1 MRRNQIEVN
10 NKRFPKIN
18 CVQTLRNRKLF
29 KYFLKTEED
38 IFIKTKYNNMKE
50 IYSLKGKKALITGG
64 SKGIGLAITKL
75 FIELG
80 AEVFIAAR
88 NKRLIDDMIKT
99 YKGKE
104 LSGVAADIS
113 KPAGIEKL
121 MKAVTKKWNRVDILV
136 NNAGFNIRKKSDEYT
151 EKEFNTIIDTNLKSV
166 FRISVRMLPL
176 LMKAKSASIVN
187 ISSVAGITALRTGSP
202 YAMTKA
208 GIIQLTKNLAVEWAR
223 HGIRVN
229 AIAPWYIKTPLTEKL
244 LNDNKYLKS
253 ILERT
258 PMGRY
263 GETEE
268 VAKVAAFLV
277 SDASTY
283 VTGQCIA
290 VDGGFSVYGF

>member
-1 MRRNQIEVN
+1 
-10 NKRFPKIN
+10 
-18 CVQTLRNRKLF
+18 
-29 KYFLKTEED
+29 
-38 IFIKTKYNNMKE
+38 MKDF
-50 IYSLKGKKALITGG
+50 YSLKGKKALITGG
-64 SKGIGLAITKL
+64 TKGIGLAITKL

-99 YKGKE
+99 NKGKE

-151 EKEFNTIIDTNLKSV
+151 EKEFNTIIDTNLRSV

-176 LMKAKSASIVN
+176 LMKSKRASIVN

-202 YAMTKA
+202 YAITKA
-208 GIIQLTKNLAVEWAR
+208 GIIQLTKNLAVEWAQ

-244 LNDNKYLKS
+244 LYDRKYLKS

-258 PMGRY
+258 PMRRY
-263 GETEE
+263 GEAEE
-268 VAKVAAFLV
+268 VANVAAFLV
-277 SDASTY
+277 SDASSY
-283 VTGQCIA
+283 VTDQCIA